1 MSSSLKDISPDYKI
15 SPDHQKKIA
24 RALESGRFNDSR
36 EFVFRAIEVFLAWET
51 NPQMATQKMTEMSPT
66 TAQYALMQGM
76 MDANHLQQM
85 YPGYPEAFGE
95 EWNEFLKN
103 NPNAVP
109 QQESSSMGD
118 AKNQQRARKHEGDL
132 QILRDRHDKTLEYIE
147 QIDFK
152 EISLED
158 EEFEEVAFDGWPLL
172 HTHYSRFLPA
182 KIALS
187 ALTDLMYEQ
196 KKPVVTLNAFKIAGY
211 DIIEEASDEIHAYE
225 KENKITRTS
234 KISTGLPTPKTYE
247 GDITAKEA
255 LAEQRWKD
263 KVFGRMRKSKETGN
277 YSYEGELMA
286 LGLIKIWRKNKEF
299 QITLTEL
306 GKKFVILENPIIGH
320 QISSLQS
327 LSDSEKEFIA
337 RKIIPQRELELK
349 VSKAAITIVK
359 EADVLSGEMAVYLDT
374 VFREKIEEFCKEK
387 SQFSEKVRSD
397 LLKKKISGNDPI
409 EGLRAATM
417 GRLAELSIVS
427 WEIDENSKSVYK
439 IKDKKLA
446 DTILQTK

>member
-51 NPQMATQKMTEMSPT
+51 NPSMATQKMTEMSPT

-76 MDANHLQQM
+76 MDANALQQM

-109 QQESSSMGD
+109 QQEASSMGD

-132 QILRDRHDKTLEYIE
+132 QILRDRHDKTVEYIE

-152 EISLED
+152 EISLDD

-187 ALTDLMYEQ
+187 ALADLMYEQ
-196 KKPVVTLNAFKIAGY
+196 KKPVVSLNAFKIAGY
-211 DIIEEASDEIHAYE
+211 DIIEESSEEIHAYE

-234 KISTGLPTPKTYE
+234 KISTGLPKPYE
-247 GDITAKEA
+247 GDLTAKEA

-277 YSYEGELMA
+277 YSFEGELMA

-306 GKKFVILENPIIGH
+306 GKKFVILENPVIH
-320 QISSLQS
+320 NQISSLQP

-359 EADVLSGEMAVYLDT
+359 EADVLSGEMADYLDQ
-374 VFREKIEEFCKEK
+374 VFKEKIEEFCEK
-387 SQFSEKVRSD
+387 KSLFSEKVRND
-397 LLKKKISGNDPI
+397 LLKKKSSGNDPI

-417 GRLAELSIVS
+417 GRLSELSIVS
-427 WEIDENSKSVYK
+427 WEIDEHSKSVYK
-439 IKDKKLA
+439 IKDGKLA

>member
-51 NPQMATQKMTEMSPT
+51 NPSMAVQKMTEMSPT

-76 MDANHLQQM
+76 MDANALQQM

-132 QILRDRHDKTLEYIE
+132 QILRDRHDKTVEYIE

-152 EISLED
+152 EISLDD

-196 KKPVVTLNAFKIAGY
+196 KKPVVSLNAFKIAGY
-211 DIIEEASDEIHAYE
+211 DIIEEASEEIHAYE

-234 KISTGLPTPKTYE
+234 KISTGLPTPKTYK

-277 YSYEGELMA
+277 YSFEGELMA

-306 GKKFVILENPIIGH
+306 GKKFVILENPVIH
-320 QISSLQS
+320 NQISSLQP

-387 SQFSEKVRSD
+387 SLFSEKVRND

>member
-1 MSSSLKDISPDYKI
+1 MENVFPDYKI

-66 TAQYALMQGM
+66 PAQYALMQGM
-76 MDANHLQQM
+76 MDANHLKQM

-118 AKNQQRARKHEGDL
+118 AQNQQRARKHKGDL
-132 QILRDRHDKTLEYIE
+132 QILRGRHNETLEYIE

-152 EISLED
+152 EISLKD
-158 EEFEEVAFDGWPLL
+158 DGFEEVSFDGWPLL

-182 KIALS
+182 KIAIA
-187 ALTDLMYEQ
+187 ALVDLMCEQ
-196 KKPVVTLNAFKIAGY
+196 KKPVVSFNSFKVGGY
-211 DIIEEASDEIHAYE
+211 DIIEEASEEILAYE

-234 KISTGLPTPKTYE
+234 KISTGLPKPYQGE
-247 GDITAKEA
+247 ITAKEA

-263 KVFGRMRKSKETGN
+263 KVFGKMRKSKETGN
-277 YSYEGELMA
+277 YSFEGELMA

-306 GKKFVILENPIIGH
+306 GKKFAILENPVIH
-320 QISSLQS
+320 NQISSLQP

-337 RKIIPQRELELK
+337 RKIIPQRKLELE
-349 VSKAAITIVK
+349 VSKAAVTIVK
-359 EADVLSGEMAVYLDT
+359 EADVLSGEMADYLDK
-374 VFREKIEEFCKEK
+374 VFKEKIEDFCKKK
-387 SQFSEKVRSD
+387 SLFSEKVRKD
-397 LLKKKISGNDPI
+397 LLKKKGSGNDPI

-417 GRLAELSIVS
+417 GRLSELSIVS

-439 IKDKKLA
+439 IQDEKLA